1 MTRYIKVNYKVAQFL
16 QLQNVRNT
24 LPDGNFLL
32 WQADMLRFG
41 RLTELSRIVER
52 IGGLALKAHEA
63 KEEQDG
69 IISRPLPIAS
79 DQRFVID
86 ADTPGDKEEETGT
99 AGAAD
104 GTENLNLSGPGEAED
119 NE

>member
-32 WQADMLRFG
+32 WQADMLSFG
-41 RLTELSRIVER
+41 RLTELPRIMEK

-79 DQRFVID
+79 DPRFVIEG
-86 ADTPGDKEEETGT
+86 DTTVNKNEET
-99 AGAAD
+99 GAAD
-104 GTENLNLSGPGEAED
+104 GTEDNSGPEEAEHD
-119 NE
+119 E